1 MTIRKRDTMIGK
13 RYLRNF
19 LLFGVPFAAAFLFG
33 IHAHRHD
40 RIDWFLAALAVCLG
54 VGLVGLIRQERL
66 FRRYCCPDC
75 GGRLENPS
83 RRPGEAIEYVCPRCD
98 VIWETGF
105 FESSD

>member
-13 RYLRNF
+13 RHFWNF
-19 LLFGVPFAAAFLFG
+19 LLFGVPFAAAFLFV
-33 IHAHRHD
+33 IYADRHD
-40 RIDWFLAALAVCLG
+40 RIDWCVAAFAVGLG

-83 RRPGEAIEYVCPRCD
+83 RRPGEAIDYVCPRCD